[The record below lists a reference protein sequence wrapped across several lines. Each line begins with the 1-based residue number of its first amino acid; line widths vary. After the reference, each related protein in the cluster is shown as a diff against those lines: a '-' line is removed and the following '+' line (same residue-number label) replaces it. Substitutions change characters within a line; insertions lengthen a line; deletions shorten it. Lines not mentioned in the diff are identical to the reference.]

1 MGNLTAT
8 GVRTAKPGRHSDGEG
23 LILDVKASGRAYWVV
38 RYTTSAPPTKDKNK
52 GKTGLRW
59 RRDMVL
65 GLADRGAGKGS
76 RSGPSAD
83 AGEPGRPV
91 LSLAQARARAA
102 QIVAASKEGGAADP
116 VAIRNAERA
125 AKRQAGDAPAAD
137 PAAPAI
143 QDRSFRAVAEAFIAT
158 KAAGWKNGADSKHGL
173 QWGATLSAYAY
184 PKIGA
189 KDMADITDAD
199 IQAILNPIWHDIP
212 ETASRLR
219 GRIENI
225 LDRAR
230 AQGLRSGDN
239 PAAWKHLKALGM
251 ASPRKGQPAG
261 HFPSLPWQQMP
272 AFVHALRQKEG
283 VSARAIL
290 FAILTGARSGEVR
303 GMRWGEVRRQMH
315 LDELGRDAA
324 VWHVPAERM
333 KAKRPHRV
341 YLSAPALAILDEMSA
356 FGDDP
361 KALVFPGARGRSPL
375 TDMAMSML
383 VRGMSLDGLKEGE
396 APRWRDPNTD
406 EPVTVHGM
414 RSSFRVWAAA
424 TRSEPAEVVEAA
436 LAHTIRNAVVAA
448 YLRTDFLAQRAAL
461 MEAWGEHVMRGPGE
475 VVKLADRQRA

>member
-8 GVRTAKPGRHSDGEG
+8 GVKAAKPGRHSDGGG
-23 LILDVKASGRAYWVV
+23 LILDVKESGRAYWTL
-38 RYTTSAPPTKDKNK
+38 RYMRD
-52 GKTGLRW
+52 GK

-65 GLADRGAGKGS
+65 GIADRDGKNRIKPAGGAANGQNGS
-76 RSGPSAD
+76 DGP
-83 AGEPGRPV
+83 RV
-91 LSLAQARARAA
+91 LSLLQARALAMAERARLA
-102 QIVAASKEGGAADP
+102 DKAAPDP
-116 VAIRNAERA
+116 VAARKAERA
-125 AKRQAGDAPAAD
+125 AKQQASAAPAAD
-137 PAAPAI
+137 PAAPSAR
-143 QDRSFRAVAEAFIAT
+143 DRSFRAVAEAFIAT

-189 KDMADITDAD
+189 KDVADITDAD
-199 IQAILNPIWHDIP
+199 IQAILNPIWHTIP

-219 GRIENI
+219 GRLENI
-225 LDRAR
+225 LDAAR
-230 AQGLRSGDN
+230 AKGLRRGDN

-303 GMRWGEVRRQMH
+303 GMRWGEVRKVH
-315 LDELGRDAA
+315 LDELGRDAM

-333 KAKRPHRV
+333 KAKKPHRV
-341 YLSAPALAILDEMSA
+341 FLSAPALAVLQEMSA
-356 FGDDP
+356 FGDDA

-461 MEAWGEHVMRGPGE
+461 MEAWGQHVMRGPGE
-475 VVKLADRQRA
+475 VAKLAERRTA

>member
-1 MGNLTAT
+1 MGNLTAAE
-8 GVRTAKPGRHSDGEG
+8 VKNAKPGKHSDGGG
-23 LILDVKASGRAYWVV
+23 LILDVKDSGRAYWTL
-38 RYTTSAPPTKDKNK
+38 RYMRD
-52 GKTGLRW
+52 GK

-65 GLADRGAGKGS
+65 GIADRDGKNRTKASGGA
-76 RSGPSAD
+76 A
-83 AGEPGRPV
+83 GRPDEGDARRV
-91 LSLAQARARAA
+91 LSLLQARALAAVERERARDK
-102 QIVAASKEGGAADP
+102 AAPDPLAA
-116 VAIRNAERA
+116 RKAERE
-125 AKRQAGDAPAAD
+125 AKRQAG
-137 PAAPAI
+137 AAPNAEPATP
-143 QDRSFRAVAEAFIAT
+143 QERSFRAVAEAFIAT

-189 KDMADITDAD
+189 KDVADITDAD

-303 GMRWGEVRRQMH
+303 GMRWGEVRKVH
-315 LDELGRDAA
+315 LDELGREAT
-324 VWHVPAERM
+324 VWVVPQERM
-333 KAKRPHRV
+333 KAKKSHRV
-341 YLSAPALAILDEMSA
+341 FLSAVALAVLEEMRG

-475 VVKLADRQRA
+475 VVKLGDRRTA

>member
-1 MGNLTAT
+1 MRNLTAT
-8 GVRTAKPGRHSDGEG
+8 GVKAAKPGKHSDGGG
-23 LILDVKASGRAYWVV
+23 LILDVKESGRAYWTL
-38 RYTTSAPPTKDKNK
+38 RYMRD
-52 GKTGLRW
+52 GK

-65 GLADRGAGKGS
+65 GIADRDGKNRTKAAGGAANGQNGS
-76 RSGPSAD
+76 EGPL
-83 AGEPGRPV
+83 V
-91 LSLAQARARAA
+91 LSLLQARAAAAVERERARDK
-102 QIVAASKEGGAADP
+102 AAPDP
-116 VAIRNAERA
+116 VAARKAERA
-125 AKRQAGDAPAAD
+125 AKRQAGAAPAAD
-137 PAAPAI
+137 PTAPSI
-143 QDRSFRAVAEAFIAT
+143 QDRSFRSVAEAFIAT

-189 KDMADITDAD
+189 KDVADITDAD

-303 GMRWGEVRRQMH
+303 GMRWGEVRKVH
-315 LDELGRDAA
+315 LDELGRDAM

-333 KAKRPHRV
+333 KAKKPHRV
-341 YLSAPALAILDEMSA
+341 FLSAPALAVLQEMSA
-356 FGDDP
+356 FGDDA

-461 MEAWGEHVMRGPGE
+461 MEAWGEHAMRGPGE
-475 VVKLADRQRA
+475 VVKIAERRTA

>member
-1 MGNLTAT
+1 MGNLTAKD
-8 GVRTAKPGRHSDGEG
+8 VQHAKAGKHSDGGG
-23 LILDVKASGRAYWVV
+23 LILDVKDSGRAYWTL
-38 RYTTSAPPTKDKNK
+38 RYMRD
-52 GKTGLRW
+52 GK

-65 GLADRGAGKGS
+65 GLADRDGKNRTKPGRGAGNGQE
-76 RSGPSAD
+76 
-83 AGEPGRPV
+83 AGEGRRV
-91 LSLAQARARAA
+91 LSLLQARAAAAIERERARDKDA
-102 QIVAASKEGGAADP
+102 PDP
-116 VAIRNAERA
+116 VAMRKAERA
-125 AKRQAGDAPAAD
+125 ARRQAGAPAEAD
-137 PAAPAI
+137 PAAP

-158 KAAGWKNGADSKHGL
+158 KAKAWKNGANSKHAL

-189 KDMADITDAD
+189 KDVADITDAD
-199 IQAILNPIWHDIP
+199 ITGILEPIWHGIP

-225 LDRAR
+225 LDAARAR
-230 AQGLRSGDN
+230 GLRRGDN

-251 ASPRKGQPAG
+251 ASPRKGKPAG

-272 AFVHALRQKEG
+272 AFVAALRKKEG
-283 VSARAIL
+283 VSARAVL

-303 GMRWGEVRRQMH
+303 GMRWGEVRTVH
-315 LDELGRDAA
+315 LDELGRDAV

-333 KAKRPHRV
+333 KAKKPHRV
-341 YLSAPALAILDEMSA
+341 FLSPPALAVLEEMRG

-375 TDMAMSML
+375 SDMALSML
-383 VRGMSLDGLKEGE
+383 VRGMCLDGLKEGE

-406 EPVTVHGM
+406 EAITVHGM

-424 TRSEPAEVVEAA
+424 TRPEPAEVVEAA

-461 MEAWGEHVMRGPGE
+461 MEAWGEHVTRGAGE

>member
-1 MGNLTAT
+1 MGNLTAAE
-8 GVRTAKPGRHSDGEG
+8 VKNAKPGKHSDGGG
-23 LILDVKASGRAYWVV
+23 LILDVKASGRAYWTL
-38 RYTTSAPPTKDKNK
+38 RYMRNGERHD
-52 GKTGLRW
+52 L
-59 RRDMVL
+59 VL
-65 GLADRGAGKGS
+65 GVADRDGKNRTKGAGGTA
-76 RSGPSAD
+76 GAQEGGD
-83 AGEPGRPV
+83 ARRV
-91 LSLAQARARAA
+91 LSLLQARALAAVERERARDK
-102 QIVAASKEGGAADP
+102 AAPDP
-116 VAIRNAERA
+116 LTARKAERE
-125 AKRQAGDAPAAD
+125 AKRQEGATPEAEPDAP
-137 PAAPAI
+137 

-173 QWGATLSAYAY
+173 QWCATLAAYAY

-189 KDMADITDAD
+189 TDVADITDTD
-199 IQAILNPIWHDIP
+199 IQAILNPIWHTIP

-219 GRIENI
+219 GRLENI
-225 LDRAR
+225 LDAAR
-230 AQGLRSGDN
+230 AKGLRRGDN

-283 VSARAIL
+283 VSARAVL

-303 GMRWGEVRRQMH
+303 GMRWGEVRKVH
-315 LDELGRDAA
+315 LDELGRDAV
-324 VWHVPAERM
+324 VWHVPSERM
-333 KAKRPHRV
+333 KAKKAHRV
-341 YLSAPALAILDEMSA
+341 FLSAPALTVLEEMRG
-356 FGDDP
+356 FGEDP

-383 VRGMSLDGLKEGE
+383 VRGMCLDGLKEGE

-475 VVKLADRQRA
+475 VVKLAERQRA

>member
-1 MGNLTAT
+1 MGNLTAAE
-8 GVRTAKPGRHSDGEG
+8 VKNAKPGKHSDGGG
-23 LILDVKASGRAYWVV
+23 LILDVKDSGRAYWTL
-38 RYTTSAPPTKDKNK
+38 RYMRD
-52 GKTGLRW
+52 GK

-65 GLADRGAGKGS
+65 GIADRDGKNRTKGAGGS
-76 RSGPSAD
+76 
-83 AGEPGRPV
+83 AGEQDGGDARRV
-91 LSLAQARARAA
+91 LSLLQARALAAVARERARDK
-102 QIVAASKEGGAADP
+102 AAPDPLAA
-116 VAIRNAERA
+116 RKAERE
-125 AKRQAGDAPAAD
+125 AKRQEGATPEDEPDAP
-137 PAAPAI
+137 

-189 KDMADITDAD
+189 KDVADITDTD
-199 IQAILNPIWHDIP
+199 IQAILNPIWHTIP

-219 GRIENI
+219 GRLENI
-225 LDRAR
+225 LDAAR
-230 AQGLRSGDN
+230 AKGLRRGDN

-283 VSARAIL
+283 VSARAVL

-303 GMRWGEVRRQMH
+303 GMRWGEVRKVH
-315 LDELGRDAA
+315 LDELGRDAV
-324 VWHVPAERM
+324 VWHVPQERM
-333 KAKRPHRV
+333 KAKKPHRV
-341 YLSAPALAILDEMSA
+341 FLSAPALAVLEEMRG

-383 VRGMSLDGLKEGE
+383 VRGMCLDGLKEGE

-461 MEAWGEHVMRGPGE
+461 MEAWGEHVMRGPAE
-475 VVKLADRQRA
+475 VVKLAERQRA